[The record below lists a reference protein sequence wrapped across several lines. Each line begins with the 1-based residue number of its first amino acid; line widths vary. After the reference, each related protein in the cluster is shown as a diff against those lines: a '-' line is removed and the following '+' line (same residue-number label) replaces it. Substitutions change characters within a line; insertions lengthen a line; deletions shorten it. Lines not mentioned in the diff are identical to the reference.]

1 MLKLEKGMYKQARA
15 EGLTFSELLQKQAP
29 STVEGL
35 DAFQFALYERDI
47 NLKKDTV
54 EKFYRTTED
63 SILFPE
69 FINRNVR
76 IGIAGLSAQDLT
88 LADLI
93 ATETSIDSGVY
104 EAVQAEFSTKNL
116 DFKRVAEGAPFPTV
130 TISSAKSSIRL
141 AKVGVQMDV
150 TYEVL
155 RRMKLPLL
163 SIHMQLIGKR
173 LAKRQVAYAIH
184 TLVNGDGNNNAAPAT
199 DPTVV
204 SYNNLLDFFL
214 DMDNWE
220 ATVWAAKKELIKEI
234 LHLDEFK
241 DPRLFDTA
249 ATGTLAKTFG
259 YPIKRFNWS
268 ETNLGDNQLFAVD
281 KSASLELIKEVG
293 AELIET
299 DKVIDRQFEKTVISQ
314 VLGFSRIFPD
324 ATRIFTRGQAQ
335 Q

>member
-15 EGLTFSELLQKQAP
+15 EGLTFSELLHKQAP

-35 DAFQFALYERDI
+35 DAYQFALYERDI

-54 EKFYRTTED
+54 EKFYRTTDD

-76 IGIAGLSAQDLT
+76 VGIAGLSARDLT

-93 ATETSIDSGVY
+93 ATETNIDSGVY
-104 EAVQAEFSTKNL
+104 EAVNAEFNNKKL

-130 TISSAKSSIRL
+130 SITTAKTSVRL
-141 AKVGVQMDV
+141 AKIGISMDV

-163 SIHMQLIGKR
+163 AIHMQLIGKR
-173 LAKRQVAYAIH
+173 LAKRQVAYAIYN
-184 TLVNGDGNNNAAPAT
+184 LVNGDGNANAAPAT

-204 SYNNLLDFFL
+204 SYDNLLDFFL

-220 ATVWAAKKELIKEI
+220 ATVWAAKAPLLKEI
-234 LHLDEFK
+234 MHLTEFK

-249 ATGTLAKTFG
+249 ASGNLAKTFG

-268 ETNLGDNQLFAVD
+268 ETALGDAQLFAVD
-281 KSASLELIKEVG
+281 KSASLELIKEIG

-314 VLGFSRIFPD
+314 VLGFSRIFTD
-324 ATRIFTRGQAQ
+324 ATRIFTRGAAQ
-335 Q
+335 